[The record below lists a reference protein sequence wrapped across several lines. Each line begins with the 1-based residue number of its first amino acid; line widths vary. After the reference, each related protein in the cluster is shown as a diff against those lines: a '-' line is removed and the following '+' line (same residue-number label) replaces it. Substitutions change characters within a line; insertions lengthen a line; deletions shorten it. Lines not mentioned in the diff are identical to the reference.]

1 MDSSVVVWLYLQDDS
16 QHEKSRSFF
25 DLHSDDFVFVFLESI
40 LREVITVLTQKG
52 GFEVAMRFVE
62 DTEYLPIEII
72 HDSFD
77 LELRFFLELQ
87 RKISFFDAS
96 LLYYAD
102 RDQIPLITFDEQ
114 LRKIYTTKTV

>member
-1 MDSSVVVWLYLQDDS
+1 
-16 QHEKSRSFF
+16 
-25 DLHSDDFVFVFLESI
+25 
-40 LREVITVLTQKG
+40 
-52 GFEVAMRFVE
+52 MRFVE